1 MDILKSI
8 KILEYLADGLD
19 PFTKEPLAEDHA
31 LNRRDVIKALVNAI
45 EVLKKEEKRI
55 NRQKE
60 LPGRVGKSWSDGED
74 KSLIAEFDS
83 GRSIDDL
90 AQRHKRTRGAIRA
103 RLIRLGKIKPDY
115 SMKTPKNQFNMD

>member
-8 KILEYLADGLD
+8 KVLEYLADGLD
-19 PFTKEPLAEDHA
+19 PLTKEPLAADHA
-31 LNRRDVIKALVNAI
+31 LSRPDVIKAFMNAI
-45 EVLKKEEKRI
+45 EVLKKEEKRLK
-55 NRQKE
+55 RQKD

-90 AQRHKRTRGAIRA
+90 AQGHKRTRGAIRA
-103 RLIRLGKIKPDY
+103 RLIRFGKIKPDY
-115 SMKTPKNQFNMD
+115 SMKIPKNQLNK

>member
-1 MDILKSI
+1 MEIPKSI
-8 KILEYLADGLD
+8 EILEVMANGLD

-31 LNRRDVIKALVNAI
+31 INRPDVIKALLNAI

-55 NRQKE
+55 KRQKN
-60 LPGRVGKSWSDGED
+60 LPGRVGKSWSDSED
-74 KSLIAEFDS
+74 KSLIAEFEG

-115 SMKTPKNQFNMD
+115 LMRTPRKQRDTD